1 MKKLLWTSLLITVSS
16 VAISQTENDTT
27 SMKLE
32 SLTPNIM
39 VNDVN
44 ETLDYYTNVL
54 GFNLVDTNPTSG
66 EFEWGYVM
74 LNSVGLMFQEE
85 KSLKTEY
92 PELKDLEV
100 GGALTLYVRVENIND
115 LFENIKDQVTIVKPM
130 NTTFYGT
137 NEFAIMDVNGFILT
151 FSETPNE

>member
-1 MKKLLWTSLLITVSS
+1 MKKLLWTSLFITVSS
-16 VAISQTENDTT
+16 VAISQTENDSI

-54 GFNLVDTNPTSG
+54 GFDLVDTNPVSG

-74 LNSVGLMFQEE
+74 LNSVGLMFQEV
-85 KSLKTEY
+85 KSIKNEY
-92 PELKDLEV
+92 PQLKDLKV
-100 GGALTLYVRVENIND
+100 GGALTLYIRVKNIND

-137 NEFAIMDVNGFILT
+137 NEFAIEDVNGFILT
-151 FSETPNE
+151 FSETPDE

>member
-1 MKKLLWTSLLITVSS
+1 MKKLLWTSLFITVSS

-44 ETLDYYTNVL
+44 ETLDYYINVL
-54 GFNLVDTNPTSG
+54 GFNLVDTNPASG

-92 PELKDLEV
+92 PELKDLKV

-115 LFENIKDQVTIVKPM
+115 LFEKIKDQVTVVKPM